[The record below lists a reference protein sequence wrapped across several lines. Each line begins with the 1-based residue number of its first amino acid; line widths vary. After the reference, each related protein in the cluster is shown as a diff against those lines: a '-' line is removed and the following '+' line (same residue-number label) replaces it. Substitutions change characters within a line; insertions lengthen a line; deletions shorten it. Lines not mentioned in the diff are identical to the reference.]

1 MKYWATLAQTIDSV
15 SRSVGNAVAFAAIAM
30 ALVTT
35 TVVILRYGF
44 GQGAIAAQESVL
56 YLHGALF
63 MLGAAPTLLTDKH
76 VRVDVFYR
84 NFTDRQKHWVN
95 TIGHTVFT
103 LPFCTL
109 IVFGSW
115 GYVSESWSIMESSPE
130 PGGIPAVFLL
140 KTLIPAMALLL
151 ALQAVSLIIQG
162 LIELSELPTDG

>member
-15 SRSVGNAVAFAAIAM
+15 SRSVGNAVAYAAVAM

-109 IVFGSW
+109 ILLGSW

-151 ALQAVSLIIQG
+151 ALQAVSLIIKG
-162 LIELSELPTDG
+162 LIELSEVPTDV

>member
-56 YLHGALF
+56 YFHGALF

-130 PGGIPAVFLL
+130 PGGIPAVFVL

-162 LIELSELPTDG
+162 LIELSEVPTDG

>member
-1 MKYWATLAQTIDSV
+1 MKYWATLAQTIDGL
-15 SRSVGNAVAFAAIAM
+15 SRGVGNAVAYAAIAM
-30 ALVTT
+30 AFVTT

-44 GQGAIAAQESVL
+44 GQGAIGAQESVL
-56 YLHGALF
+56 YLHGTLF
-63 MLGAAPTLLTDKH
+63 MLGAAPTLLADKH

-115 GYVSESWSIMESSPE
+115 DYVSESWSIMESSPE

-162 LIELSELPTDG
+162 LIELSEVPTDG

>member
-1 MKYWATLAQTIDSV
+1 MKYWATIAQTIDSV

-115 GYVSESWSIMESSPE
+115 GHVSESWSIMESSPE

-162 LIELSELPTDG
+162 LIELSEVPTHG

>member
-1 MKYWATLAQTIDSV
+1 MKYWATLAQTIDGI
-15 SRSVGNAVAFAAIAM
+15 SRGVGNAVAYTAVAM
-30 ALVTT
+30 AVITT

-95 TIGHTVFT
+95 IIGHTVFT

-109 IVFGSW
+109 IVLGSW

-140 KTLIPAMALLL
+140 KTLIPAMAVLL

-162 LIELSELPTDG
+162 LIELSEVPSDG

>member
-151 ALQAVSLIIQG
+151 ALQAISLIIQG
-162 LIELSELPTDG
+162 LIKLSEVPADG

>member
-1 MKYWATLAQTIDSV
+1 MKYWATLAQTIDGI
-15 SRSVGNAVAFAAIAM
+15 SRGVGNAVAYTAVAM
-30 ALVTT
+30 AVVTT

-95 TIGHTVFT
+95 IIGHTVFT

-109 IVFGSW
+109 IVLGSW

-140 KTLIPAMALLL
+140 KTLIPAMAVLL
-151 ALQAVSLIIQG
+151 ALQAVSLIIQS
-162 LIELSELPTDG
+162 LIELSEVPTDG

>member
-1 MKYWATLAQTIDSV
+1 MKYWATIAQTIDSV

-162 LIELSELPTDG
+162 LIELSEVPTD

>member
-162 LIELSELPTDG
+162 LIELSEVPTND

>member
-1 MKYWATLAQTIDSV
+1 MKYWATFAQTIDSV
-15 SRSVGNAVAFAAIAM
+15 SRSVGNAVAYAAIAM
-30 ALVTT
+30 AVVTT

-63 MLGAAPTLLTDKH
+63 MLGSAPTLLADKH

-162 LIELSELPTDG
+162 LIELSEVPTDG

>member
-15 SRSVGNAVAFAAIAM
+15 SRSVGNAVAFTAIAM

-162 LIELSELPTDG
+162 LTELSEVPTDG

>member
-15 SRSVGNAVAFAAIAM
+15 SRSVGNAVAYAAIAM

-63 MLGAAPTLLTDKH
+63 MLGAAPTLLADKH

-95 TIGHTVFT
+95 TIGHTMFT

-109 IVFGSW
+109 ILLGLGAMCQKAGRSW
-115 GYVSESWSIMESSPE
+115 NPHLSREAYQRYS
-130 PGGIPAVFLL
+130 FL
-140 KTLIPAMALLL
+140 KH
-151 ALQAVSLIIQG
+151 
-162 LIELSELPTDG
+162 

>member
-1 MKYWATLAQTIDSV
+1 MKYWATLAQTIDGI
-15 SRSVGNAVAFAAIAM
+15 SRGVGNAVAYTAVAM
-30 ALVTT
+30 AVVTT

-95 TIGHTVFT
+95 IIGHTVFT

-109 IVFGSW
+109 IVLGSW
-115 GYVSESWSIMESSPE
+115 GYVSESWSILESSPE

-140 KTLIPAMALLL
+140 KTLIPAMAVLL

-162 LIELSELPTDG
+162 LIELSEVPSDG